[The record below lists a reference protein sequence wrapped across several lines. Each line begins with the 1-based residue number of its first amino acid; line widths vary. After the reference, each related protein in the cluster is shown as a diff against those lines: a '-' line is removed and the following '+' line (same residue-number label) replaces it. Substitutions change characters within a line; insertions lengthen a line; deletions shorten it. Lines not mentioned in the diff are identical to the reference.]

1 MSVHRFGS
9 SAQTLEHGSLAE
21 RMERLRSDASAV
33 AVEHTNAFVQA
44 LVDAAAL
51 AEQVAGGGEAY
62 DVGVRE
68 IARRA
73 HADLTTKV
81 LSLRAIRERIH

>member
-1 MSVHRFGS
+1 MSVYRLQS
-9 SAQTLEHGSLAE
+9 SSQTPAAGSLAE

-33 AVEHTNAFVQA
+33 AIEHTNAFVQA

-51 AEQVAGGGEAY
+51 ADQVAAGGEAY

-73 HADLTTKV
+73 HADLTSKV